1 MRPILESE
9 TLATKIATNY
19 REIHQMLKK
28 TDKKSFKW
36 SFPNVEGGLSE
47 AIQESFP

>member
-1 MRPILESE
+1 MRPTLESE

-19 REIHQMLKK
+19 REIHQMLKN
-28 TDKKSFKW
+28 TDKKSFER
-36 SFPNVEGGLSE
+36 SFPNVEGGLAE